1 MVSYEDNDYEEYY
14 EQELLDMINLLMG
27 PAAAEA
33 TTPAPALV
41 QLTADNPNAGNTG
54 STSRKPIKKRQR
66 SDSAFSED
74 DEAKSI
80 PNWTTNECYRYCTL
94 SRRFMLA
101 LDYPE
106 PVDLPEDKQ
115 KLNSL
120 YEEWT
125 AKLRETLGFVDG
137 ESPHLKKYRS
147 ATGNEEQ
154 KNGSSKNRGS
164 GGY

>member
-1 MVSYEDNDYEEYY
+1 
-14 EQELLDMINLLMG
+14 MINLLMG
-27 PAAAEA
+27 PAAAES
-33 TTPAPALV
+33 TTPAPVLA
-41 QLTADNPNAGNTG
+41 QLTADSTNGDTG
-54 STSRKPIKKRQR
+54 PLSQKRIKKRQR

-74 DEAKSI
+74 DEANAIANLTIK
-80 PNWTTNECYRYCTL
+80 ECYHYCTL
-94 SRRFMLA
+94 LRRAILE

-106 PVDLPEDKQ
+106 PADLPEDKQ

-137 ESPHLKKYRS
+137 KSPHLKKYRS

-154 KNGSSKNRGS
+154 KNGSSKNRGAGGLVS
-164 GGY
+164 GLKIVKRIVRS